1 MFFYLGL
8 PLLEHYLI
16 CPDIAC
22 KLCPPGEVPDF
33 DARGCW
39 SSCECI
45 PATNTYSTYY
55 HIVIYIYKHAMGV
68 TFSVIPILWTSH
80 PVRVVFTTSIG
91 IHVVSV

>member
-1 MFFYLGL
+1 MLFDLGL
-8 PLLEHYLI
+8 PLFEHDLM
-16 CPDIAC
+16 CPAIAC
-22 KLCPPGEVPDF
+22 KPCPLGEVPDF

-55 HIVIYIYKHAMGV
+55 HIYIYKHPMGV
-68 TFSVIPILWTSH
+68 TFSVIPILWTGE
-80 PVRVVFTTSIG
+80 RGVVSTTNIG